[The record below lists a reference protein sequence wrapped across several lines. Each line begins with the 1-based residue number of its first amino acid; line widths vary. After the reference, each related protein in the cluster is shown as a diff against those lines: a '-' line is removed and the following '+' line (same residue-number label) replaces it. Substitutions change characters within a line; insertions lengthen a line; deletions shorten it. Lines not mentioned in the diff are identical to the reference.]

1 MGYFARGTGFIVI
14 ENSKIAKL
22 ALSVKILINENQ
34 RGFAWVDSYKLSEA
48 CKSKNIS
55 AIFREWGFSIEKQG
69 DEEGRYIID
78 FDNKIMDEEVFLKRI
93 APFVTRGEI
102 FWTGEDGALWKNEF
116 GWSSCALHFSL
127 VLFTSN

>member
-14 ENSKIAKL
+14 QNAKIAKL

-116 GWSSCALHFSL
+116 REGNFRRLSG
-127 VLFTSN
+127 VVNYE

>member
-55 AIFREWGFSIEKQG
+55 AIFREWGFSIEKEG

-116 GWSSCALHFSL
+116 REGNFRTLNGF
-127 VLFTSN
+127 VDYK

>member
-1 MGYFARGTGFIVI
+1 MGCFARGTGFIVI
-14 ENSKIAKL
+14 QNAKIAKL

-78 FDNKIMDEEVFLKRI
+78 FDNKIMEEVFLKRI

-116 GWSSCALHFSL
+116 KEGNFRTLNGF
-127 VLFTSN
+127 VDYK

>member
-1 MGYFARGTGFIVI
+1 MGCFARGTGFIVI
-14 ENSKIAKL
+14 QNAKIAKL

-48 CKSKNIS
+48 CKSNNIS

-78 FDNKIMDEEVFLKRI
+78 FDNKIMEEVFLKRI

-116 GWSSCALHFSL
+116 KEGNFRTLNGF
-127 VLFTSN
+127 VDYK

>member
-55 AIFREWGFSIEKQG
+55 AIFREWGFSIEKEG

-102 FWTGEDGALWKNEF
+102 FWTGENGALWKNEF
-116 GWSSCALHFSL
+116 REGNFRTLNGF
-127 VLFTSN
+127 VDYK